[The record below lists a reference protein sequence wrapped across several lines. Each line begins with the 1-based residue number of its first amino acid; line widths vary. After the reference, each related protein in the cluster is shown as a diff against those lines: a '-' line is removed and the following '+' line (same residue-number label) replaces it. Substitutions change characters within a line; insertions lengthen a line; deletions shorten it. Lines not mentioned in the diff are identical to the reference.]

1 MNKQW
6 KSVLLSVLFLVLM
19 TFMVAC
25 QGNDSTEETKRQRL
39 KNFARYVDEDG
50 WVYTCVYTHYSDG
63 LPGSS
68 APVVFNVINLRYRS
82 DSGSIQI
89 LGDGVSPETDRDM
102 HEIATFLGYGESV
115 GTERPTLEELLAQD
129 RSTLKLEVLDEE
141 LFFKLFDEAVSGEP
155 REAEKYI
162 EHSGYALLA
171 EPAFKNEYRFQIGFR
186 LGMGHID
193 VIMID
198 VLYQN
203 SDSPNGYVQLYDLV
217 RDGAATEEQ
226 LSLYET
232 IKAIEEG
239 IVSTNDFCY
248 GKSQYSSKKIASCE
262 LSRLYKFLKDMDKK
276 DYMKYSSSSQG

>member
-6 KSVLLSVLFLVLM
+6 KSVLLSVLFLVLLP
-19 TFMVAC
+19 FMVSC
-25 QGNDSTEETKRQRL
+25 QDDSSTEETKRQRL

-50 WVYTCVYTHYSDG
+50 WVYTCAYTHYSDG

-68 APVVFNVINLRYRS
+68 APVAFNVINLRYRS
-82 DSGSIQI
+82 DFGAIQI
-89 LGDGVSPETDRDM
+89 LGDGVSSETDHDM
-102 HEIATFLGYGESV
+102 HEIATFLGYGESA

-141 LFFKLFDEAVSGEP
+141 LFFKLFDEALSAEP
-155 REAEKYI
+155 RKAEKYI
-162 EHSGYALLA
+162 EYPGYALLT
-171 EPAFKNEYRFQIGFR
+171 EPAFKNGYRFQIGFR
-186 LGMGHID
+186 LGMGQID

-217 RDGAATEEQ
+217 RDGSATEEQ

-232 IKAIEEG
+232 IRTIEEG
-239 IVSTNDFCY
+239 IVLTNDFCY
-248 GKSQYSSKKIASCE
+248 GESQYSSKNIASCE
-262 LSRLYKFLKDMDKK
+262 LSRLYKFLKDIDKM
-276 DYMKYSSSSQG
+276 DYMKYSAFSQG